1 MPTIELDIPTAEVF
15 EPLLAPARYKGA
27 KGGRSSGKSWFF
39 AGLAVEGAVAYPN
52 RRFVCIREVQ
62 RSLRYSAK
70 SVIERKIR
78 ALEVS
83 DLFDVTEREIRRV
96 GGEGVMIFEGMQD
109 HTADSIRSLEGFDR
123 AWVEEAHSLSK
134 RSLDI
139 LTPTIRAPGSE
150 IWFSWNPDQPEDPV
164 DAFFGGG
171 NPDKLPD
178 GAVLVHTNY
187 LDNPFCPTEAIQE
200 AERLRRVDPEGYAH
214 VWLGQYNLRSDVQ
227 VLVGKCRVD
236 EFKERAHWDGP
247 YFGADWGFSRDPTVI
262 VRCWIGDDRLWID
275 HEDGGIQWD
284 SDTIER
290 RFRAIPGA
298 ATHVIRADSAR
309 PETIAA
315 LRDRGLDIQAAEKWK
330 GSVEDGIQFLRSF
343 DEIVIHERC
352 PKTTEEARLW
362 RYKTDRL
369 TGDPLPKLEDGHEHR
384 WDAIRYAL
392 APLIRRREE
401 LPPFISQSHY
411 TG

>member
-1 MPTIELDIPTAEVF
+1 MPTVELDIPTAEAF

-27 KGGRSSGKSWFF
+27 KGGRSSGKSHFF
-39 AGLAVEGAVAYPN
+39 AGLAVEEAVAYPD

-70 SVIERKIR
+70 SVIEGKIR
-78 ALEVS
+78 GLGVS

-96 GGEGVMIFEGMQD
+96 GGEGVIIFEGMQD
-109 HTADSIRSLEGFDR
+109 HTADSIRSLEGFHR

-134 RSLDI
+134 RSLKI
-139 LTPTIRAPGSE
+139 LTPTLREPGSE
-150 IWFSWNPDQPEDPV
+150 IWFSWNPDQPDDPV

-171 NPDKLPD
+171 DPAKLPD
-178 GAVLVHTNY
+178 DAVLVHANY
-187 LDNPFCPTEAIQE
+187 LDNPFCPMEAIKE

-214 VWLGQYNLRSDVQ
+214 VWLGRYNLRSDVQ
-227 VLVGKCRVD
+227 VLSGKWRVD
-236 EFKERAHWDGP
+236 EFEERANWDGP
-247 YFGADWGFSRDPTVI
+247 YFGADWGFSLDPTVI

-298 ATHVIRADSAR
+298 TKHVIRADSAR

-315 LRDRGLDIQAAEKWK
+315 MRERGLDVQAAEKGK

-352 PKTTEEARLW
+352 PKTAEEARLW

-369 TGDPLPKLEDGHEHR
+369 TGDPLPKLQDGYEHR

-392 APLIRRREE
+392 APLIKRREE
-401 LPPFISQSHY
+401 LPPLISQSHY